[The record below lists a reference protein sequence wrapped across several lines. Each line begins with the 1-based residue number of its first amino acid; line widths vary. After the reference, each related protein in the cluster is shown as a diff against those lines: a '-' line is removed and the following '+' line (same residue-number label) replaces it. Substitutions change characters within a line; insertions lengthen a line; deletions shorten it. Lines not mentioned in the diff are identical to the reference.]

1 MSKIGFRF
9 SPDILRRLGEEL
21 NPSPARGII
30 ELVRN
35 SYDADA
41 RRCQIDLSETD
52 QAGGTI
58 HIADDGDGM
67 NLEDIEGG
75 WFVLGRSK
83 KTREATRLG
92 RIPVGDK
99 GLGRLAALRLGTS
112 VEVTTR
118 HISDPSTQYSFTIEW
133 KSYDNVDVMDS
144 VTFEVYEEQSAGDAS
159 SGTEILIS
167 DLTSGLGRRE
177 VKKLARELVLLADP
191 FELDPKGF
199 KPKLTSPAFRDLQK
213 MVRQRYFD
221 NSEFILKAR
230 LLDDGYAEAVVT
242 DFKGQAL
249 FVAEHSDLR
258 PKEPLIPYRCPPSE
272 FDLWV
277 YILQSDR
284 FVSRTATLG
293 GVKEWLDVFGG
304 VHVYQNSIRVPPYGD
319 SGVDWLEMNVLR
331 ARSPEVTPSTNTSIG
346 LVTIRDVNDV
356 FVQKTDRSG
365 FIENEAFRDLRQFGQ
380 DVLRWMQRQRLADR
394 ERRRGEE
401 RQRAKRAARKARDDV
416 QEAIKEAPPRA
427 RKEITRAFATYDQ
440 KKEREA
446 RSLRKEVQL
455 YRTLSTAG
463 IASAVFAHES
473 ANNPVKVIKQS
484 TRTIRRRARQLL
496 SGAKYAAELESP
508 IERVL
513 RSADALTVLSSV
525 TLSLLAHEKRRAT
538 RVDLYSVIERVL
550 EIFDAFLTARQVTV
564 DWSCEEGQPYLRGNE
579 AAFEAILTNLLSN
592 SLQAFESSQKRSRK
606 IEIETIIED
615 GPTLELRFRDS
626 GPGIEGIS
634 KNDIWLPGET
644 TRENGTGLGLAIV
657 RDTVRDLGGSVDA
670 KERCELGGAEIIL
683 SMPLIGA

>member
-41 RRCQIDLSETD
+41 RRCQIDLRNTG

-58 HIADDGDGM
+58 SITDDGDGM
-67 NLEDIEGG
+67 NLEDIEDG
-75 WFVLGRSK
+75 WFLLGRSK

-99 GLGRLAALRLGTS
+99 GLGRLAAIRLGTR

-118 HISDPSTQYSFTIEW
+118 HISDPSTQYSFAIEW
-133 KSYDNVDVMDS
+133 SSYDNVDVMDR
-144 VTFEVYEEQSAGDAS
+144 VTFDVYEEKSVVDAA
-159 SGTEILIS
+159 SGTEILILN
-167 DLTSGLGRRE
+167 LTASLGRRD

-191 FELDPKGF
+191 FAMDPKGF
-199 KPKLTSPAFRDLQK
+199 RPKLNSPEFRDLQK

-221 NSEFILKAR
+221 DTEFILNAR
-230 LLDDGYAEAVVT
+230 LGNDGYAQAVVT
-242 DFKGQAL
+242 DFRGQEL
-249 FVAEHSDLR
+249 FAAEHSDLR
-258 PKEPLIPYRCPPSE
+258 PTSPLIPYGCPPSE
-272 FDLWV
+272 FNLYV

-293 GVKEWLDVFGG
+293 GVKKWLEVFGG
-304 VHVYQNSIRVPPYGD
+304 VHVYQNSVRVPPYGD
-319 SGVDWLEMNVLR
+319 VGVDWLEMNVLR
-331 ARSPEVTPSTNTSIG
+331 ARSPELTPSTNTSIG
-346 LVTIRDVNDV
+346 LVTISDVNNV

-380 DVLRWMQRQRLADR
+380 DVLKWMQRRRLAER
-394 ERRRGEE
+394 ERGRAKE
-401 RQRAKRAARKARDDV
+401 RQRAKQESRKAQDNV
-416 QEAIKEAPPRA
+416 QEAIKEASPRA
-427 RKEITRAFATYDQ
+427 RKEIRRAFAAYDR

-484 TRTIRRRARQLL
+484 TRTIRRRALQIL
-496 SGAKYAAELESP
+496 SGSKYAAELEGP

-538 RVDLYSVIERVL
+538 RVDVYRVIDRVL
-550 EIFDAFLTARQVTV
+550 EIFDAFLTTRQVTV
-564 DWSCEEGQPYLRGNE
+564 DWDCDEGQPYLRGNE
-579 AAFEAILTNLLSN
+579 AAFEAIVVNLLSN
-592 SLQAFESSQKRSRK
+592 SLQAFERTPAKSRK
-606 IEIETIIED
+606 IEIKTIIED

-657 RDTVRDLGGSVDA
+657 RDTVQDLGGSVSA
-670 KERCELGGAEIIL
+670 NERCELGGAEIAI
-683 SMPLIGA
+683 SVPLIGA

>member
-1 MSKIGFRF
+1 MSKIPFRF

-58 HIADDGDGM
+58 SITDDGDGM
-67 NLEDIEGG
+67 NLKDIEDG
-75 WFVLGRSK
+75 WFLLGRSK

-99 GLGRLAALRLGTS
+99 GLGRLAAIRLGTR

-133 KSYDNVDVMDS
+133 KSYDNVDVMDR
-144 VTFEVYEEQSAGDAS
+144 VTFEVYEEQSVVDAS
-159 SGTEILIS
+159 SGTEIMILN
-167 DLTSGLGRRE
+167 LTASLGRRE

-221 NSEFILKAR
+221 NSEFVLKAR
-230 LLDDGYAEAVVT
+230 LLDDGYAQAVVT

-277 YILQSDR
+277 YLLQSAR

-304 VHVYQNSIRVPPYGD
+304 VHVYQNGVRVPPYGD

-346 LVTIRDVNDV
+346 LVTISDVDDA

-365 FIENEAFRDLRQFGQ
+365 FIENDAFRELRQFGQ
-380 DVLRWMQRQRLADR
+380 DVLRWMQRKRVAERDR
-394 ERRRGEE
+394 RQAKE
-401 RQRAKRAARKARDDV
+401 RQRAKEESRKAQDPV
-416 QEAIKEAPPRA
+416 QEAIKKAPPRA
-427 RKEITRAFATYDQ
+427 QEEIKRAFKTYDQ
-440 KKEREA
+440 IKEREA
-446 RSLRKEVQL
+446 KSLRKEVQL

-484 TRTIRRRARQLL
+484 TRTIRRRAKQIL
-496 SGAKYAAELESP
+496 SGSKYTAELENP

-513 RSADALTVLSSV
+513 RSADALTVLSNV
-525 TLSLLAHEKRRAT
+525 TLSLLAHEKRRAS
-538 RVDLYSVIERVL
+538 RVDVNRVIERVL
-550 EIFDAFLTARQVTV
+550 EIFDAFLTTRKVTV
-564 DWSCEEGQPYLRGNE
+564 DWECDEGHPYLLGNE
-579 AAFEAILTNLLSN
+579 AAFEAIMTNLLSN
-592 SLQAFESSQKRSRK
+592 SLQAFEQSNTRSRK
-606 IEIETIIED
+606 IVIKTIIED

-626 GPGIEGIS
+626 GPGIVGIR

-644 TRENGTGLGLAIV
+644 TRKNGTGLGLAIV
-657 RDTVRDLGGSVDA
+657 RDTVRDLGGSTSA
-670 KERCELGGAEIIL
+670 NERCELGGAEIIV
-683 SMPLIGA
+683 SVPLIGV